1 MGAETM
7 HALPAFTSSPRR
19 LCRARGFTLIELMA
33 VVVIIAILAAIAIP
47 SYTQYIQRANRNEA
61 QQTLLEAA
69 AFLQRCFTQN
79 NAYSCALPGPFTQ
92 SPAAPAAAK
101 YNIAISAG
109 GGAGSTT
116 YTLTATRTGSM
127 AGDECGDLTLTHT
140 GVRGAVNN
148 TRPAAECWRR

>member
-1 MGAETM
+1 MRD
-7 HALPAFTSSPRR
+7 LSAFLSSPAA
-19 LCRARGFTLIELMA
+19 CRVRGFTLIELMTI
-33 VVVIIAILAAIAIP
+33 VVIVGILAAIAIP

-79 NAYSCALPGPFTQ
+79 NDYRCALPAEFAQT
-92 SPAAPAAAK
+92 PAAPAAAK

-109 GGAGSTT
+109 GGVGSTT
-116 YTLTATRTGSM
+116 YTLTATRAGTMS
-127 AGDECGDLTLTHT
+127 GDECGDLTLTHT

-148 TRPAAECWRR
+148 TRDAAECWRR

>member
-1 MGAETM
+1 MTRGTDAM
-7 HALPAFTSSPRR
+7 RR
-19 LCRARGFTLIELMA
+19 GDRPGCARGFTLIELMA

-79 NAYSCALPGPFTQ
+79 NDYSCALPFTQ
-92 SPAAPAAAK
+92 SPTSGAAK
-101 YNIAISAG
+101 YTIAISAG
-109 GGAGSTT
+109 GGAGSTS
-116 YTLTATRTGSM
+116 YTLTATRAGTM

-148 TRPAAECWRR
+148 TRDAAECWRR

>member
-1 MGAETM
+1 M
-7 HALPAFTSSPRR
+7 RR
-19 LCRARGFTLIELMA
+19 DHRTAGGQGFTLIELMA
-33 VVVIIAILAAIAIP
+33 VVVILAILAAIAIP
-47 SYTQYIQRANRNEA
+47 SYTQYVQRANRNAA

-69 AFLQRCFTQN
+69 AYLQRCFTQRN
-79 NAYSCALPGPFTQ
+79 DYDCALPASFTQ

-116 YTLTATRTGSM
+116 YTLTATRVGTM
-127 AGDECGDLTLTHT
+127 AGDECGDLTLTHA

-148 TRPAAECWRR
+148 TRDAADCWRR

>member
-1 MGAETM
+1 M
-7 HALPAFTSSPRR
+7 HGTDPMRHDRWPKRT
-19 LCRARGFTLIELMA
+19 RGFTLIELMTI
-33 VVVIIAILAAIAIP
+33 VVIVGILAAIAIP

-79 NAYSCALPGPFTQ
+79 NDYRCALPAGFAQT
-92 SPAAPAAAK
+92 PAAPAAAK

-109 GGAGSTT
+109 GGVGSTT
-116 YTLTATRTGSM
+116 YTLTATRAGTMS
-127 AGDECGDLTLTHT
+127 GDECGDLTLTHT

-148 TRPAAECWRR
+148 TRDAAECWRR